1 MFPGQ
6 QPPPYQPYPPQPQP
20 QQYSNQQPPSYQPYP
35 PQSQPQQ
42 YPNQQPPN
50 NGFFG
55 STMPPAGGMFDIF
68 NTGVGAPS
76 PYSTFPNAPGGVGA
90 PPFNSDPYTRGLN
103 QYPSPYGG
111 PPPSTGG
118 YNHTGP
124 GGYGG
129 PPPPGGY
136 NHTGPSGY
144 GYSYTVTETIYLK
157 DQGVP
162 VSNPGATHNANPY
175 NSYDFKK
182 AAQVDFKNMDAS
194 KASGVSF
201 FGFVKR
207 KLHRNYIIIL
217 DKSGSMAGSLWAQAK
232 KGGYGGPP
240 PPGGYNHTGACVLL
254 APFCCS
260 ADPDGITLF
269 LFSSPTT
276 SHPKYEHLRT
286 AEEVERI
293 FNSNSPSGTTDLAGV
308 LNQAFNE
315 HFRTFANSHIPS
327 TILVITDGEPNDK
340 EAVKRT
346 IISATKRMNRD
357 EELSVSF
364 IQIGNDARAKQF
376 LTTLDNDLHG
386 ASFDIID
393 QVTTNELQNSSF
405 EEIIRKSISD

>member
-20 QQYSNQQPPSYQPYP
+20 QQYSNQQPPSYQPYPPQSQPQQYPNQQPPSYQPYPPQSQHQQYSNQQPPSYQPYPPQSQPQQYPNQQPPSYQPYP

-240 PPGGYNHTGACVLL
+240 PPGGYNHTGSVRITCSFLL
-254 APFCCS
+254 FC
-260 ADPDGITLF
+260 
-269 LFSSPTT
+269 
-276 SHPKYEHLRT
+276 
-286 AEEVERI
+286 
-293 FNSNSPSGTTDLAGV
+293 
-308 LNQAFNE
+308 
-315 HFRTFANSHIPS
+315 
-327 TILVITDGEPNDK
+327 
-340 EAVKRT
+340 
-346 IISATKRMNRD
+346 
-357 EELSVSF
+357 
-364 IQIGNDARAKQF
+364 
-376 LTTLDNDLHG
+376 
-386 ASFDIID
+386 
-393 QVTTNELQNSSF
+393 
-405 EEIIRKSISD
+405 